1 MRSEGPPLLPILRS
15 RTQGELLAELLG
27 NPDSEWTIS
36 DLSRNLGIP
45 LTTAQ
50 EEVARLESGGILIS
64 RKVGR
69 ARLVKPDLKNPM
81 IAPLTQL
88 VFMAFGPRQVI
99 REEFA
104 DVPATKVVIF
114 GSWAARLNGEP
125 GSLPRDIDVLV
136 VTDQVD
142 REAMYAAAE
151 RSEARL
157 GRPVNP
163 VVRNVKAW
171 NNPAGDPLLA
181 EISQRP
187 MVDVTSDAESEVFA

>member
-15 RTQGELLAELLG
+15 RTQGELLAEMLG

-69 ARLVKPDLKNPM
+69 ARLVKPDLRNPM
-81 IAPLTQL
+81 IPPLTQL

-125 GSLPRDIDVLV
+125 GPLPRDIDVLV

-163 VVRNVKAW
+163 VVRSVNAW
-171 NNPAGDPLLA
+171 HNPAGDPLLA

-187 MVDVTSDAESEVFA
+187 MVDVTADAESEVFA